1 LNISE
6 ILFREEVNRMHA
18 FIVRPFG
25 TKNGIDFDRVHKE
38 LISPAL
44 EQLNF
49 SGGTTGEFIQ
59 QGNIRIDMF
68 EQLLIAD
75 LVVADISIHNA
86 NAFYEL
92 GIRHAFRDKR
102 TFLIKSKGDEVPFD
116 LKTDR
121 YMLYDANDPAASLSA
136 LIEALKATR
145 DSQKQDSPVFQ
156 LLPGLPPTDP
166 TNFMGVPLDFHEEVE
181 RAESSKNPGLLQML
195 SAEVDGF
202 AWTTTG
208 LRLIGITQF
217 KLKDWPGARATWEA
231 VRKYDDMDLEAN
243 TLLGTI
249 YQRLGDLVRSDQ
261 ALERALQNT
270 GMSNWDRAEIR
281 ALMAR
286 NAKTLWEAGWEELEV
301 SADVQKAALS
311 SPHLER
317 SFDLYRKGFVED
329 RNHFYSGLNALAMST
344 IITELA
350 AVQPDVW
357 EDDFDDEDEA
367 ALKLRKLEALRS
379 DLAAG
384 VKLAIESKRAALAR
398 DDQADI
404 WAEISA
410 ADLTMLSSTKPNRV
424 GRAYKKTLAG
434 AQDFERDS
442 ARKQLLLYRS
452 LGILTENTQ
461 AALDNIPAVEQT
473 QEAPEAAPQ
482 IILFTGHR
490 IDAPDRQNPRF
501 PPDREDQARAMILG
515 AVSEEKEKATG
526 KLLGISGGASGGDIL
541 FHEVCQELEIPSQ
554 MYLVLPKTEYIKA
567 SVADGGPKWSERFKR
582 LFDEKQPEILSES
595 GELPR
600 WLRTKPGYSIWQRS
614 NLWMLHSALAI
625 SNDHLTLIA
634 LWNGEIG
641 DGPGGTEDMVKRA
654 QDRGATFI
662 HLDARKLVE

>member
-1 LNISE
+1 
-6 ILFREEVNRMHA
+6 MHA

-25 TKNGIDFDRVHKE
+25 TKNGIDFDRVERE
-38 LISPAL
+38 LIRPAFDAL
-44 EQLNF
+44 KF
-49 SGGTTGEFIQ
+49 SGGTTVEFIQ
-59 QGNIRIDMF
+59 QGNIRADMF

-75 LVVADISIHNA
+75 VVVADISIHNA

-121 YMLYDANDPAASLSA
+121 YLSYDADDPAASLPV
-136 LIEALKATR
+136 LIEALKATL

-156 LLPGLPPTDP
+156 LLLGLEPADP
-166 TNFMGVPLDFHEEVE
+166 TNFQVVPLDFREEVE
-181 RAESSKNPGLLQML
+181 RAEALKNPGYLQLL

-202 AWTTTG
+202 SWTTMG
-208 LRLIGITQF
+208 LRLIGNVQF
-217 KLKDWPGARATWEA
+217 KLKDWPGAKATWEA

-261 ALERALQNT
+261 ALERALKNSS
-270 GMSNWDRAEIR
+270 MSNWDRAEIR

-286 NAKTLWEAGWEELEV
+286 NAKTFWEMDWKELAEI
-301 SADVQKAALS
+301 ADVQQAALS
-311 SPHLER
+311 SPHLEK
-317 SFDLYRKGFVED
+317 SFDLYRKGYVED

-344 IITELA
+344 IMTELA
-350 AVQPDVW
+350 AAQPEIW
-357 EDDFDDEDEA
+357 QDDFGFEDEA
-367 ALKLRKLEALRS
+367 ALQLRKLKELRT

-384 VKLAIESKRAALAR
+384 VKLSIESKRTALAR
-398 DDQADI
+398 EDQTDI

-410 ADLTMLSSTKPNRV
+410 ADLILLSSTKPNRV
-424 GRAYKKTLAG
+424 GRAYKRALTGAPDFAG
-434 AQDFERDS
+434 DS
-442 ARKQLLLYRS
+442 ARKQLLLYQR

-461 AALDNIPAVEQT
+461 AALDNIPLVEQK
-473 QEAPEAAPQ
+473 QETPEAAPR

-490 IDAPDRQNPRF
+490 IDAPDRQALRL
-501 PPDREDQARAMILG
+501 PPEKEDQARSMIMAAL
-515 AVSEEKEKATG
+515 SEVKEKATG

-541 FHEVCQELEIPSQ
+541 FHEVCQQLDIPSQ
-554 MYLVLPKTEYIKA
+554 MYPVLPKNEYIKA
-567 SVADGGPKWSERFKR
+567 SVADGGPSRVERFKR
-582 LFDEKQPEILSES
+582 LFEQMQPEILTDS

-600 WLRTKPGYSIWQRS
+600 WLCAKKDYSIWQRS

-625 SNDHLTLIA
+625 SNDNLTLIT
-634 LWNGEIG
+634 LWNGELG
-641 DGPGGTEDMVKRA
+641 DGPGGTEDLVQRA

-662 HLDARKLVE
+662 HLDARRLIE